1 MFSVGDKESPGG
13 WPAWADREYATLDRV
28 ATVSTQTT
36 GGGKQE
42 LCSVIVIVK
51 CTGEKLK
58 TFIAHLLLCF
68 SFHIKIS
75 SEKYS
80 KI

>member
-36 GGGKQE
+36 GYKIE
-42 LCSVIVIVK
+42 LCSVK
-51 CTGEKLK
+51 
-58 TFIAHLLLCF
+58 
-68 SFHIKIS
+68 S
-75 SEKYS
+75 
-80 KI
+80 